1 MALVPRRASL
11 KSKYVKELR
20 VDTTGFLHGA
30 VMKEVPRSEGLYNVQ
45 VAEHPVAPTEGLKW
59 WLKWYEEIVEK
70 PEKLLPLADVRS
82 AIGCAV
88 NSKPQYL
95 AFREYGS
102 GVGFRRFGFYERVFI
117 DKDGNDIE
125 APTKGQM
132 IPANMRYVNLYTM
145 EVCSATTYAAVKL
158 AAEKGKVWYFTEDVV
173 DLVKYELKMEVYKL
187 YIDAWHVW
195 TNTYG
200 LMYHE
205 VMGGEVLINL
215 LL

>member
-11 KSKYVKELR
+11 TSKYVKELR
-20 VDTTGFLHGA
+20 VDTTGYLHG
-30 VMKEVPRSEGLYNVQ
+30 VILKDVQRPEGLYSVQ
-45 VAEHPVAPTEGLKW
+45 VAEHPTAPSEGLKW

-70 PEKLLPLADVRS
+70 SEKLLPLADVRS

-102 GVGFRRFGFYERVFI
+102 GVGFRRYGFYERVFI
-117 DKDGNDIE
+117 DENGVDIE
-125 APTKGQM
+125 APTKEQM

-158 AAEKGKVWYFTEDVV
+158 AAEKGKVWYFTGDVV
-173 DLVKYELKMEVYKL
+173 DMVKYELKMEVYKL
-187 YIDAWHVW
+187 YIDAWDVW
-195 TNTYG
+195 RDKYG
-200 LMYHE
+200 LMYDE
-205 VMGGEVLINL
+205 VTDEVGLIN
-215 LL
+215 